1 MGKRMDNISKAAN
14 NPQQRNIFLII
25 GVSAFVLLGAGFYF
39 ASKGK
44 VSTTPSGAN
53 VAPVPNVTAIP
64 GQSTSPEYNK
74 KVEDQ
79 NKKQSD
85 NALDT
90 GKTYVPTIS
99 GSGNVNAAS
108 PLDLLE
114 KQKAE
119 EARKQKEEADRLAE
133 EARQKAEADRLAQQQ
148 APVVQPPVVVQ
159 QVVAPAPTPVKKP
172 KYTSDDY
179 ILLSSLIAN
188 QAPKLP
194 ASEFNYAGQK
204 ADDKTM
210 SATTGQQVL
219 AQQGTTVQGQA
230 PASLTTPQVPLIKSG
245 EILNAVLETAV
256 NSDEPGPILAK
267 VISGPLKGTRLIG
280 SMQNVGEK
288 VVLQFSTANMPNLST
303 SVKMSG
309 VAVDPDTTR
318 TALASDVNH
327 HYFLRYGVMLGAAFL
342 QGWANAIG
350 RQNTTVSTSPF
361 GGTTVTQGDLTSG
374 QINKQALGQVGQ
386 QLANNVSQE
395 TQNMKPT
402 VKVDSGIAIGILM
415 MEDLVIKQN

>member
-1 MGKRMDNISKAAN
+1 MGKRMDNLSKAAN

-25 GVSAFVLLGAGFYF
+25 GATVFIALGAGFYF
-39 ASKGK
+39 ASKSK
-44 VSTTPSGAN
+44 VSNTPSGAN

-74 KVEDQ
+74 KVDEQ
-79 NKKQSD
+79 NQKQAD

-99 GSGNVNAAS
+99 GAGNINTAS

-114 KQKAE
+114 QQKADQ
-119 EARKQKEEADRLAE
+119 AKKQQEEADRLAE
-133 EARQKAEADRLAQQQ
+133 QARQKAEQDRLAQQQ
-148 APVVQPPVVVQ
+148 TPPVVQQPVIVQ
-159 QVVAPAPTPVKKP
+159 QVVAPAPVKKP

-179 ILLSSLIAN
+179 ILLNALIAN

-194 ASEFNYAGQK
+194 SSEFNYAGQK
-204 ADDKTM
+204 LDDKTTG
-210 SATTGQQVL
+210 SASAQPVL
-219 AQQGTTVQGQA
+219 AQQQAVSQGQTQNNMTATQA
-230 PASLTTPQVPLIKSG
+230 PLLKSG

-256 NSDEPGPILAK
+256 NSDEPGPVLAK
-267 VISGPLKGTRLIG
+267 VVSGPLKGTRLIG

-288 VVLQFSTANMPNLST
+288 VVLQFSTANMPNQST
-303 SVKMSG
+303 SIKMSG

-342 QGWANAIG
+342 QGWSNAIG

-386 QLANNVSQE
+386 QLANNVTQD